1 MKELLV
7 KKERDGVG
15 FKIMYPT
22 PESRIEELKLLR
34 IPNPMT
40 EEQAR
45 HNQKIT
51 KQIKE
56 ILDEIN
62 TF

>member
-1 MKELLV
+1 MKELKV
-7 KKERDGVG
+7 KKEKNGVG

-22 PESRIEELKLLR
+22 PESMIEELKKLR
-34 IPNPMT
+34 IPNPMK
-40 EEQAR
+40 EEQAKY
-45 HNQKIT
+45 NQKIT

-56 ILDEIN
+56 IIDDN

>member
-1 MKELLV
+1 MKELKV
-7 KKERDGVG
+7 KKEMEGIG

-22 PESRIEELKLLR
+22 PESMIEELKKLR
-34 IPNPMT
+34 IPNPMK
-40 EEQAR
+40 EEQAKY
-45 HNQKIT
+45 NQKIT

-56 ILDEIN
+56 IIDDN